1 MLGENIQVSD
11 PSLTG
16 ISLLEYVNAEYEAK
30 KLALPYVPDH
40 LVSSVQ
46 QTDNPYFFATE
57 AALPLQ
63 LDFVPGWVQAI
74 MAPDNEEQG
83 QLMQRDYLFFGEAG
97 YGVNSYFF
105 YYYLHW
111 GPVFLFYNHPFGGI
125 YQDQGAA
132 ATSINADLDSIAAT
146 IARGVERPYAPGEAA
161 VVIADSKP
169 GHHGWGLLR
178 DGELDWRDGEL
189 ADALQALSQPSGPDR
204 DH

>member
-1 MLGENIQVSD
+1 MLGENIQVLD
-11 PSLTG
+11 TSLTG

-40 LVSSVQ
+40 LVSSIQ
-46 QTDNPYFFATE
+46 QTDSRYFFATE

-83 QLMQRDYLFFGEAG
+83 QLMKRDYLFFGEAG

-111 GPVFLFYNHPFGGI
+111 GPVYLFYNHPFGGI
-125 YQDQGAA
+125 YQDQDAD
-132 ATSINADLDSIAAT
+132 ATSINTDLGGIAAT
-146 IARGVERPYAPGEAA
+146 IARCVERPVARGEAA

-169 GHHGWGLLR
+169 GHYGWGVIS
-178 DGELDWRDGEL
+178 DGELEWQDGEL
-189 ADALQALSQPSGPDR
+189 ADALKALSEPSGQ
-204 DH
+204 